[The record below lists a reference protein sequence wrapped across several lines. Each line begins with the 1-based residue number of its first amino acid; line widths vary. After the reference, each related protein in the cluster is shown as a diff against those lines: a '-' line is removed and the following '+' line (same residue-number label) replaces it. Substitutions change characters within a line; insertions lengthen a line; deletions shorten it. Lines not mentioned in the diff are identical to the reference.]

1 MVNCYVELTPDR
13 ELWIYKRPGTLQQ
26 AVVSNNSAGL
36 GLTTWNQDV
45 YSVFNVSGGATGATL
60 FRNGVSVA
68 TGLDATAPYTFSS
81 VVGSVPK
88 LVLQN
93 GVQGYS
99 YNTTVGISATLHII
113 NSTYPANNTPGLAYL
128 DGYMFVMQ
136 HIFGTAITP
145 AVIWQSNLNSVDQV
159 GDWNALNFITAQIEP
174 DPGVALAK
182 QGVYV
187 ICLKQWSTE
196 VFYDAGNAT
205 GSSLAPVQEAKQPY
219 GCANAYSVA
228 KIDDT
233 LFWLSQTQS
242 ASLQVVMMEELRLGI
257 ISTPAISR
265 LLENA
270 NLTTVFGFGIK
281 IDGHTFYVLNL
292 VSQNLTLVYDK
303 KTQFWSQWTDQAGN
317 YFPFIASTYDSS
329 GHHILQ
335 HATNGALYYLD
346 SLYYTD
352 NALPL
357 SVDIYTPP
365 FDAGTRRRKQLNYI
379 EFICDQIPGAGLTAR
394 ATDDDYQ
401 TWSNPRSVDLGQ
413 KRQFLTNNGT
423 FVRRAYHLNHTAN
436 TPFRIQAIEVQF
448 DIGTL

>member
-26 AVVSNNSAGL
+26 QVVSNNSGGL
-36 GLTTWNQDV
+36 GLTTWNGTV
-45 YSVFNVSGGATGATL
+45 YSLFNVGASASL
-60 FRNGVSVA
+60 FANGTQIA
-68 TGLDATAPYTFSS
+68 TGLDNSAPYTFTS
-81 VVGSVPK
+81 VMGSTPK
-88 LVLQN
+88 LVFQN
-93 GVQGYS
+93 GTQGYTC
-99 YNTTVGISATLHII
+99 NTSNVVSATLHSI
-113 NSTYPANNTPGLAYL
+113 NTVYPANTTEGLAYL
-128 DGYMFVMQ
+128 DGYVYVMQ
-136 HIFGTAITP
+136 HLAGTSVSP
-145 AVIWQSNLNSVDQV
+145 AVIWQSNLNSVDQA

-182 QGVYV
+182 QMVYV

-196 VFYDAGNAT
+196 VFYDAGNTT
-205 GSSLAPVQEAKQPY
+205 GSSLGPVQEARQPY
-219 GCANAYSVA
+219 GCASAGSLA

-242 ASLQVVMMEELRLGI
+242 ASLQVVMMEELRLGV
-257 ISTPAISR
+257 ISTPAIAR

-270 NLTTVFGFGIK
+270 SLTTVYGFGIK
-281 IDGHTFYVLNL
+281 INGHTLYVLNL
-292 VSQNLTLVYDK
+292 VSANLTLVYDK
-303 KTQFWSQWTDQAGN
+303 STQHWHQWTDQSGN
-317 YFPFIASTYDSS
+317 YFPFMASTYTTS
-329 GHHILQ
+329 GQHVLQ
-335 HATNGALYYLD
+335 HISNGALYYLD
-346 SLYYTD
+346 STYHTD
-352 NALPL
+352 NGLPI

-401 TWSNPRSVDLGQ
+401 TWSNPRLVDLGQ